1 MPIRPDLLPNGLAL
15 GSQKDVLSAAL
26 EALRISGSLVLDHK
40 YGAPWA
46 INVPS
51 SDQLA
56 LVAGVGP
63 DVRVVAFHW
72 AERGEFVLTTRNEKV
87 AVGPGELCVCFGG
100 LPHKL
105 SRGRAKAIPLHKIL
119 DGSAEPPPGTDRS
132 DATKLLCGLFILRD
146 PAFNPLLGALPEL
159 LVASV
164 LEDGVEPI
172 ARTLQRELREPANA
186 SSFIVE
192 RSLEA
197 LCASLVRRHLEA
209 TKSDAIGLFRALGDP
224 RLSRALELVHRDP
237 GAAWS
242 VDSLAK
248 RAGLSRSRFS
258 ARFTSLAGEGPMTYV
273 TRWRMNVAM
282 RLLRSGSLS
291 VGEIGTR
298 VGYESAP
305 AFSRV
310 FKRYLGV
317 PPAGYRDGRRSQ
329 GD

>member
-1 MPIRPDLLPNGLAL
+1 MAKDPKSLPKRLVL
-15 GSQKDVLSAAL
+15 GSEKDALSAAL

-40 YGAPWA
+40 YGSPWA
-46 INVPS
+46 IDVPS
-51 SDQLA
+51 SDELA
-56 LVAGVGP
+56 LAVGVGP
-63 DVRVVAFHW
+63 NVRVVAFHW
-72 AERGEFVLTTRNEKV
+72 AERGEFVVTTRNETV

-100 LPHKL
+100 LSHKL
-105 SRGRAKAIPLHKIL
+105 SRGRAKAIPLLKVL
-119 DGSAEPPPGTDRS
+119 DGSAEPPSGNDRP
-132 DATKLLCGLFILRD
+132 DATKLLCGLFVLRD
-146 PAFNPLLGALPEL
+146 PAFNPVLGALPEL

-164 LEDGVEPI
+164 LDDGVEPI

-197 LCASLVRRHLEA
+197 LCASLVRKHLEE
-209 TKSDAIGLFRALGDP
+209 TRSDAIGLFRALNDP
-224 RLSRALELVHRDP
+224 RISAALELVHRDP

-242 VDSLAK
+242 VETLAR

-258 ARFTSLAGEGPMTYV
+258 ARFASLAGEGPMTYV
-273 TRWRMNVAM
+273 TRWRMNVAI
-282 RLLRSGSLS
+282 RLLRSGLS
-291 VGEIGTR
+291 VAEVGIR

-317 PPAGYRDGRRSQ
+317 PPAGFRDGRRRH
-329 GD
+329 DD